1 MKLLST
7 LFLIILNISLITPTS
22 LFATTATPSATITPN
37 MADQVKALVKDNLAT
52 TEARLKEKVDLQSL
66 VGFVGTIS
74 TISSQNLTIE
84 SRNNLMQVSTTTKT
98 AFLKDSSPI
107 KISSLAIGD
116 KVIVIGT
123 SAKEGIVQAKRLTV
137 IKDEPILVTTTV
149 AVSKIVSIDLKKKT
163 ITLSING
170 SDKSLTL
177 SKKSTVNL
185 EELKPEQTIL
195 GIVKEYN
202 GALSLSRAKTL

>member
-1 MKLLST
+1 M
-7 LFLIILNISLITPTS
+7 ITPTS